1 MIPKSIKLRDCI
13 VQLNTGLNPRDN
25 FSLGEGSIKYITA
38 KNLNKAGYIDFSSC
52 DYIDEQAK
60 EIIHRRSDIQLGD
73 ILFASRAPIGH
84 CHLITEDPSFYDVG
98 ESIFCIRVNKEII
111 VPEYLCLYLSSDLFI
126 KMASKRVTGSVIQE
140 IRISD
145 LLDTDVVLPDKHVQT
160 KIAKCIG
167 YIDKKIELNKT
178 ICFNLESMAKLLYD
192 YWFVQFD
199 FPDENGKPYKSSG
212 GKMVWNEELKR
223 EIPDGWEVSTLKGKY
238 DIKRGISY
246 TSKDIESGD
255 GTPMINLACV
265 DIKRNYRD
273 GEIKYY
279 NGNVTPEN
287 LLSPNDLL
295 IACTDLTRNAD
306 IVGSPI
312 LTPNDGNTYTFSMD
326 IAKLIPNE
334 AELNPIFLFMAL
346 RTEYYHKYIKRWAS
360 GTNVLHLD
368 LTGLDWYKMWFP
380 PKALQDRFA
389 DAIISFE
396 ERKHKTM
403 VENQQLASLR
413 DFLLPMLMNGQVKV
427 KKGETQ

>member
-199 FPDENGKPYKSSG
+199 FPNENGKPYKSSG

-223 EIPDGWEVSTLKGKY
+223 EIPDGWSAKKL
-238 DIKRGISY
+238 
-246 TSKDIESGD
+246 SKI
-255 GTPMINLACV
+255 
-265 DIKRNYRD
+265 
-273 GEIKYY
+273 
-279 NGNVTPEN
+279 
-287 LLSPNDLL
+287 
-295 IACTDLTRNAD
+295 AD
-306 IVGSPI
+306 IVTTSITTENSSYYLHYSIPAFDENKM
-312 LTPNDGNTYTFSMD
+312 PSNDKGDAIDSNKYLVPDNAVLVSKLNPHFQRVWWVGKHRKNSICSTEFMPFVAQTNIYEYLYSLLKSVQFYTFMVNSSSSSTGSRKRMQPD
-326 IAKLIPNE
+326 LCLDFMIPYPDDDRIIHSYCSIT
-334 AELNPIFLFMAL
+334 NP
-346 RTEYYHKYIKRWAS
+346 
-360 GTNVLHLD
+360 VLQKVSESL
-368 LTGLDWYKMWFP
+368 K
-380 PKALQDRFA
+380 
-389 DAIISFE
+389 
-396 ERKHKTM
+396 
-403 VENQQLASLR
+403 ENQQLASLR

-427 KKGETQ
+427 KEGETQ

>member
-199 FPDENGKPYKSSG
+199 FPNENGKPYKSSG

-223 EIPDGWEVSTLKGKY
+223 EIPDGWEVKPLSAVFDITMGSSPSGASLNENGDGIEFYQGSTDFGNIYPTKRVYTTAPVRFSKAQDVLLSVRAPVGTMNIAMNDCCIGRGLAAIHHFSTMFAWNTMLTFSAYFDIFNNNGTTFGALTSDDLKGQL
-238 DIKRGISY
+238 
-246 TSKDIESGD
+246 TAV
-255 GTPMINLACV
+255 P
-265 DIKRNYRD
+265 
-273 GEIKYY
+273 
-279 NGNVTPEN
+279 PEN
-287 LLSPNDLL
+287 LINKYHGTTIAIEKQIRNLS
-295 IACTDLTRNAD
+295 
-306 IVGSPI
+306 
-312 LTPNDGNTYTFSMD
+312 
-326 IAKLIPNE
+326 K
-334 AELNPIFLFMAL
+334 
-346 RTEYYHKYIKRWAS
+346 
-360 GTNVLHLD
+360 
-368 LTGLDWYKMWFP
+368 
-380 PKALQDRFA
+380 
-389 DAIISFE
+389 
-396 ERKHKTM
+396 
-403 VENQQLASLR
+403 ENQELASLR
-413 DFLLPMLMNGQVKV
+413 DFLLPMLMNGQVTV

>member
-60 EIIHRRSDIQLGD
+60 EIIHRRSDIQIGD

-145 LLDTDVVLPDKHVQT
+145 LLDTDVALPDKHVQT

-223 EIPDGWEVSTLKGKY
+223 EIPDGWEVKPLSAVFDITMGSSPSGASLNENGDGIEFYQGSTDFGNIYPTKRVYTTAPVRFSKAQDVLLSVRAPVGTMNIAMNDCCIGRGLAAIHHFSTMFAWNTMLTFSAYFDIFNNNGTTFGALTSDDLKGQL
-238 DIKRGISY
+238 
-246 TSKDIESGD
+246 TAV
-255 GTPMINLACV
+255 P
-265 DIKRNYRD
+265 
-273 GEIKYY
+273 
-279 NGNVTPEN
+279 PEN
-287 LLSPNDLL
+287 LINKYHGTTIAIEKQIRNLS
-295 IACTDLTRNAD
+295 
-306 IVGSPI
+306 
-312 LTPNDGNTYTFSMD
+312 
-326 IAKLIPNE
+326 K
-334 AELNPIFLFMAL
+334 
-346 RTEYYHKYIKRWAS
+346 
-360 GTNVLHLD
+360 
-368 LTGLDWYKMWFP
+368 
-380 PKALQDRFA
+380 
-389 DAIISFE
+389 
-396 ERKHKTM
+396 
-403 VENQQLASLR
+403 ENQELASLR
-413 DFLLPMLMNGQVKV
+413 DFLLPMLMNGQVKI
-427 KKGETQ
+427 

>member
-60 EIIHRRSDIQLGD
+60 EIIHRRSDIQIGD

-178 ICFNLESMAKLLYD
+178 ICSDLESMAKLLYD

-223 EIPDGWEVSTLKGKY
+223 EIPDGWEVKPLSAVFDITMGSSPSGASLNENGDGIEFYQGSTDFGNIYPTKRVYTTAPVRFSKAQDVLLSVRAPVGTMNIAMNDCCIGRGLAAIHHFSTMFAWNTMLTFSADFDIFNNNGTTFGALTSDDLKGQL
-238 DIKRGISY
+238 
-246 TSKDIESGD
+246 TAV
-255 GTPMINLACV
+255 P
-265 DIKRNYRD
+265 
-273 GEIKYY
+273 
-279 NGNVTPEN
+279 PEN
-287 LLSPNDLL
+287 LINKYHGTTIAIEKQIRNLS
-295 IACTDLTRNAD
+295 
-306 IVGSPI
+306 
-312 LTPNDGNTYTFSMD
+312 
-326 IAKLIPNE
+326 K
-334 AELNPIFLFMAL
+334 
-346 RTEYYHKYIKRWAS
+346 
-360 GTNVLHLD
+360 
-368 LTGLDWYKMWFP
+368 
-380 PKALQDRFA
+380 
-389 DAIISFE
+389 
-396 ERKHKTM
+396 
-403 VENQQLASLR
+403 ENQELASLR
-413 DFLLPMLMNGQVKV
+413 DFLLPMLMNGQVTV